1 MVTEGA
7 RAFVAEFQA
16 ARGQALFRYAYLLTG
31 NAEDAQDLVQD
42 AMVSLLGRSRSD
54 IADPNG
60 YVRRMITNAWISQ
73 GRRRTRF
80 NRLRPRLVADDR
92 TSDDG
97 DVTADRD
104 LIWRMLGRLGERQRA
119 AIVLRYYEDLSDA
132 EVADA
137 LGCAVGTVRSLVSRG
152 LAAMRADLET
162 HVLPHEEREHH
173 EP

>member
-42 AMVSLLGRSRSD
+42 AMVSLLGRSGSD

-60 YVRRMITNAWISQ
+60 YVRRITNAWISQ

-80 NRLRPRLVADDR
+80 NLLRPRLVADDR
-92 TSDDG
+92 TSDEG

-104 LIWRMLGRLGERQRA
+104 LVWRMLDRLGERQRA

-132 EVADA
+132 QVAEA
-137 LGCAVGTVRSLVSRG
+137 LGCAIGTVRSLVSRG
-152 LAAMRADLET
+152 LAAMRADLAATPQEK
-162 HVLPHEEREHH
+162 REHD